1 MASTFSR
8 FKCEKAKRA
17 ESSFIQPQKKKN
29 KRSEPKVKVKKKKEE
44 VLTSQALGRVVLLL
58 LPAAFGRTEHRKRRK
73 SERARGGEGERE
85 RGREMGGQRRPD
97 QYPVQYIASLAIE
110 YRSGS
115 NKGTHVER
123 YA

>member
-44 VLTSQALGRVVLLL
+44 VLTSQALGRAVLLL

-73 SERARGGEGERE
+73 SERARE
-85 RGREMGGQRRPD
+85 RGRGKEGKRQGDGRPTA
-97 QYPVQYIASLAIE
+97 PGSIPCAIYSQPC
-110 YRSGS
+110 YR
-115 NKGTHVER
+115 V
-123 YA
+123 